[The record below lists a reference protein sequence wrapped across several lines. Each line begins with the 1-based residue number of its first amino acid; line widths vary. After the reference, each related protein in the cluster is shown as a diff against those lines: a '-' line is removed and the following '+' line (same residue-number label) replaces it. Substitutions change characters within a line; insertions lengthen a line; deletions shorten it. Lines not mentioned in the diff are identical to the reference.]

1 MKILNTNP
9 IVSITAAL
17 AVLCACQQEIGTPVE
32 TGVIPCPDSATLVC
46 EGNFTKVA
54 GAKICHPG
62 TFSDKSVNAIVRF
75 ADDLSAATGIESEV
89 CSSGKGGFTFAVKS
103 QLSEEEYEIV
113 ISPKG
118 AKIFVS
124 GEKGVLNAIATLRQ
138 MLPVNIYS
146 GKVAEEAEWTL
157 PCVHICD
164 KPRFAYRGLLHDSGR
179 HLFSVE
185 EIKRYID
192 IMSVYKLN
200 VLHWHLTEDQ
210 GWRIQIDKY
219 PELTEIGAYRNGTQI
234 GRDKTSNDGVRY
246 GGYYTKE
253 QIRDIIDYADARG
266 IEIIP
271 EIDLPGHMLAA
282 LTCHPELGCTG
293 GPYEVWTHWGVS
305 PDVLCPG
312 KEETFTFLED
322 VLGEVADLFPSE
334 YFNIGGDECPKTR
347 WKECPDCQA
356 RIKELGLEDDE
367 NATAEQK
374 LQNYVTSRIQKFLA
388 GKGKKII
395 GWDEILEGDLE
406 EGATVMSWRG
416 AKGGIEAASRGFDAI
431 MAPYTYLYIDYSQV
445 PEGQE
450 YLEPLA
456 IEGNNTI
463 EQVYSFEPYDGI
475 PEEQQHHII
484 GVQTNLWTE
493 YIGTDEYLEY
503 MLLPRL
509 AAVSEIQW
517 SKPENKNFDRLID
530 NIKTHQF
537 PIYDEMGYTYCK
549 VILGIYGKD
558 SIKTVE

>member
-1 MKILNTNP
+1 MRLLNIKTLLL
-9 IVSITAAL
+9 SAAM

-32 TGVIPCPDSATLVC
+32 TGVIPCPDSATLVY

-75 ADDLSAATGIESEV
+75 SDDLSAATGIESEV

-124 GEKGVLNAIATLRQ
+124 DEKGVLNAIATLRQ

-558 SIKTVE
+558 TIKTVE